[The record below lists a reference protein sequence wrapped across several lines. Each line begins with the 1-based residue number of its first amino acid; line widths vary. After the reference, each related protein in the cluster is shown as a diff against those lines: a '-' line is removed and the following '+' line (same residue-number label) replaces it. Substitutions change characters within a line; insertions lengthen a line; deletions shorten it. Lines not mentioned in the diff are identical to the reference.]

1 MHSPKKRH
9 QSYTLLYAETAGG
22 EQGRSNKKKSI
33 PKQELKNGL
42 GRRDGPT
49 SSYIEK
55 NQTHQQ
61 EMQHNSTQ
69 EARLGAAQELRG
81 RRGRTNWGL
90 GSGIGWD
97 LCKQLQTLSHSLL
110 TEARSQ
116 STGQHFGWGIPF
128 LHNCA
133 YTPNTATPEL
143 PSKDILS
150 SQSVQTLTLT
160 TAKKKINT
168 SLFF

>member
-81 RRGRTNWGL
+81 RREAGQTEDLAVGL
-90 GSGIGWD
+90 GGI
-97 LCKQLQTLSHSLL
+97 CANNCRPSL
-110 TEARSQ
+110 
-116 STGQHFGWGIPF
+116 
-128 LHNCA
+128 
-133 YTPNTATPEL
+133 TPC
-143 PSKDILS
+143 
-150 SQSVQTLTLT
+150 
-160 TAKKKINT
+160 
-168 SLFF
+168 